1 MPQTLTLQLPDET
14 LQRYQQSATAA
25 HKRLEDFIVERLI
38 EKTPLR
44 NSLLPAK
51 TETELKAMETLND
64 EALWAVAR
72 SRLAPKQQRL
82 YNRLL
87 TKNVQGNI
95 TEVEKAQLKTLGDEA
110 RLLTLKKAHVYQ
122 HTFEHGDT
130 LMRMGLW
137 WEEIEREQAEQK

>member
-14 LQRYQQSATAA
+14 IQRYQQSASAA

-38 EKTPLR
+38 ETTPLR
-44 NSLLPAK
+44 NSQLSTA
-51 TETELKAMETLND
+51 TETELKALETFHD

-110 RLLTLKKAHVYQ
+110 RLLTLKKAHAYLLLKWRG
-122 HTFEHGDT
+122 HTLPSPE
-130 LMRMGLW
+130 LL
-137 WEEIEREQAEQK
+137 

>member
-14 LQRYQQSATAA
+14 IQRYQQGAMAA

-38 EKTPLR
+38 ETTPLR
-44 NSLLPAK
+44 NSSLSTT
-51 TETELKAMETLND
+51 TETELKALEGLND
-64 EALWAVAR
+64 EALWEVAR

-95 TEVEKAQLKTLGDEA
+95 TEVEKELLKTLGDEA
-110 RLLTLKKAHVYQ
+110 RRLTLKKAHAYLLLKWRG
-122 HTFEHGDT
+122 HALPPPE
-130 LMRMGLW
+130 LL
-137 WEEIEREQAEQK
+137 